1 MATIQFG
8 WRVPDFPVD
17 GTRGRAFVDQ
27 ISGTLDVLRGQFA
40 SAWVADH
47 FVPWATFQD
56 PTTDTYECFSTLC
69 YLAGLFQE
77 FTFGNIVLSQS
88 YRNPALVAKMGATL
102 QVLTGGRYVLGIGA
116 GWKRDEYL
124 AYGYDFPVPATRIHQ
139 LEEAVQIIRLM
150 WTQTPATFH
159 GRYYHIEGA
168 VCEPKPQPMAPILI
182 GGGGRQL
189 TLKVVAK
196 YADWWNFPGGTVEH
210 YGELLDTLRGHCE
223 TVGRDYNSIVK
234 TWGNECVAVAPTN
247 GAAQRMAQASPFYD
261 ARTSIAGTPDEVAA
275 FLRRFTDLGVQ
286 HFILRF
292 ADFPKTDSARLFA
305 QEVLPR
311 FKAG

>member
-1 MATIQFG
+1 MASIQFG

-17 GTRGRAFVDQ
+17 GTEGRAFVDQ
-27 ISGTLDVLRGQFA
+27 IVETLGTLQGKFV

-56 PTTDTYECFSTLC
+56 PTTDTYECFTTLC
-69 YLAGLFQE
+69 YLAGLFRD

-116 GWKRDEYL
+116 GWKQDEYL
-124 AYGYDFPVPATRIHQ
+124 AYGYEFPKPATRIHQ

-150 WTQTPATFH
+150 WTQTRATFH
-159 GRYYHIEGA
+159 GRYYHIEDA
-168 VCEPKPQPMAPILI
+168 ICEPKPQPITPILI

-189 TLKVVAK
+189 TLRVVAQ
-196 YADWWNFPGGTVEH
+196 YADWWNLPGGTIEH
-210 YGELLDTLRGHCE
+210 YRELLDILRGHCQQ
-223 TVGRDYNSIVK
+223 VGRDYASIVK
-234 TWGNECVAVAPTN
+234 TWGNECVAVAPTRE
-247 GAAQRMAQASPFYD
+247 AAQRIAQASPFYD
-261 ARTSIAGTPDEVAA
+261 ERTSLAGTPDEVAT
-275 FLRRFTDLGVQ
+275 FLRGFTDLGVQ
-286 HFILRF
+286 HFMLRF
-292 ADFPKTDSARLFA
+292 ADFPKMDSARMFV

-311 FKAG
+311 FS